1 MSMFESKVY
10 ECQTCH
16 EFFFFKMDTDEHTRQ
31 GGHSTFKVAEWTSPK
46 TQPRINRVKSGAPV

>member
-1 MSMFESKVY
+1 MFESKVY

-16 EFFFFKMDTDEHTRQ
+16 EFFFFKLDTDEHTRQ